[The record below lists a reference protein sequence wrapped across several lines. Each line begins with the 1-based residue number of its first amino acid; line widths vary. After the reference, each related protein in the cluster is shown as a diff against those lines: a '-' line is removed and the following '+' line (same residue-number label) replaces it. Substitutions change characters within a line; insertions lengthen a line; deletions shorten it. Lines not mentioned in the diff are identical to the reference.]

1 MGNGLEA
8 GAVYYQRNTTYWRK
22 MRNQK
27 PAAEERSEGPLYRGD
42 PQRRASGLEGPT
54 VSPSSRCLE
63 LYLREREP
71 NAEGSSRGEMCSEDT
86 PQSRGVQDGLD
97 LNGDT

>member
-1 MGNGLEA
+1 
-8 GAVYYQRNTTYWRK
+8 

-27 PAAEERSEGPLYRGD
+27 PTAEERSEGPLYRGD

-54 VSPSSRCLE
+54 VSPFSRCLE

-71 NAEGSSRGEMCSEDT
+71 NAKALAEERCVLRTCPSLAEYRT
-86 PQSRGVQDGLD
+86 VWI
-97 LNGDT
+97 